1 MSQPGKQFT
10 EPTEQPSARA
20 YTSPLY
26 SAAQL
31 SKRHEYEGHLYGN
44 RSGIWNFLLWF
55 LLAAII
61 IYGLIAFFNPAF
73 AQQTNKTTGQP
84 NGTLNQTTAIV
95 TAIIGGLIVVFII
108 YLFRESYKY

>member
-1 MSQPGKQFT
+1 MSQPTQYT
-10 EPTEQPSARA
+10 ESTVEPRHSTRLSPQHLSRRYEWESQPFYANK
-20 YTSPLY
+20 TGL
-26 SAAQL
+26 
-31 SKRHEYEGHLYGN
+31 
-44 RSGIWNFLLWF
+44 WNFMLWF

-73 AQQTNKTTGQP
+73 VQNVNPTTGQP